1 MNSIKYIGLD
11 VHQSTI
17 SVAVLDRE
25 GKLVM
30 QRVLATQ
37 VTAILD
43 FLHGLRGSL
52 HVTFEE
58 GTHSAWLYDLLV
70 RRVAKLVVC
79 NPRKNALLKAGNKSD
94 TIDAR
99 KLAELLRAG
108 LLSPV
113 YHGENSAQTMK
124 QLVGSYAALTEDT
137 TRIMGR
143 LKALYRSQAIACAG
157 KKPYGSRHREE
168 WLAQLSESGL
178 QRRAQR
184 LYQELDL
191 LQQLRREARRDLILE
206 CGKHN
211 ETKWL
216 RTVPWL
222 GPIRAA
228 LLIGRV
234 QTPYRF
240 RSNGSRH
247 REEWLA
253 QLSESGLQRR
263 AQRLYQE
270 LDLLQQLRREARRD
284 LILECGKH
292 NETKLLRTVPWLGPI
307 RAALLI
313 GRVQTPHRF
322 RSKRQFWAYCGL
334 ALETRSSADY
344 QMVNGQLERRKKPL
358 FIRGLNLNHNHDL
371 KNLFKSAATGASGGN
386 GPFRPFYEN
395 LLGKGMR
402 PEMAR
407 LTLARKMA
415 AITLHVWKG
424 EAFDPEYLKS
434 QAA

>member
-1 MNSIKYIGLD
+1 MDSIKYIGFD

-17 SVAVLDRE
+17 SVAVLDTD

-30 QRVLATQ
+30 QSVIATHAS
-37 VTAILD
+37 AILD
-43 FLHGLRGSL
+43 FLHGLRGTL

-94 TIDAR
+94 IIDAR

-113 YHGENSAQTMK
+113 YHGQNSRAAVK
-124 QLVGSYAALTEDT
+124 HLGRSYAALTEDT

-157 KKPYGSRHREE
+157 KKPYGARHREE
-168 WLAQLSESGL
+168 WLAKLTDSGL
-178 QRRAQR
+178 RRRARR
-184 LYQELDL
+184 LYQQLDL
-191 LQQLRREARRDLILE
+191 LQQLRREARHDLILE
-206 CGKHN
+206 CRKHSD
-211 ETKWL
+211 TKLL
-216 RTVPWL
+216 RSIPWL

-228 LLIGRV
+228 LLIGV
-234 QTPYRF
+234 
-240 RSNGSRH
+240 
-247 REEWLA
+247 
-253 QLSESGLQRR
+253 
-263 AQRLYQE
+263 
-270 LDLLQQLRREARRD
+270 
-284 LILECGKH
+284 
-292 NETKLLRTVPWLGPI
+292 
-307 RAALLI
+307 
-313 GRVQTPHRF
+313 VQTPHRF
-322 RSKRQFWAYCGL
+322 RSKRQFWADRGL

-344 QMVNGQLERRKKPL
+344 QMVNGQLERRKKPV

-371 KNLFKSAATGASGGN
+371 KNLFKSAATGASGSQ

-395 LLGKGMR
+395 LLIKGMK
-402 PEMAR
+402 PELAR
-407 LTLARKMA
+407 LTLARKIA
-415 AITLHVWKG
+415 AITLHVWKKG
-424 EAFDPEYLKS
+424 EPFDADYLKP